1 MKLKIQFDHLL
12 LIEIIK
18 TVVLIGIATIVA
30 ALLTKHISLTTQVMI
45 LLLTVVWCAIRYS
58 FVVSIIANFLSF
70 LSYVFIFTSPQ
81 FTFNIDT
88 ASEVVTL
95 VAFIIVSVTV
105 GQLTAR
111 LKSSLKQLKARESE
125 LSTLYDFSASLSKTH
140 RIEDFYQIVIQLLN
154 YYFSIPF
161 AMITADRQGEK
172 LTDIYP
178 ETNDELSIEG
188 KVHNAMLWSWKHK
201 KPCGIS
207 TEAYPFIDWYFMP
220 MKASNEYVGIMAA
233 KVAKHKEFLM
243 PEQQYLFKTMLTQVA
258 YRILKHQIEAREKHQ
273 EMLKEQQHLQKLLLS
288 SVSHDFKTPLASIMG
303 AISSLQA
310 YGEMFSAQERD
321 ELLDVAQNE
330 AKRLKQYINKVLQLV
345 RVEHEQINPELELA
359 SLNEIIQDVIS
370 QFKIYYP
377 NQPFEFNFEHE
388 LFVKV
393 DDLLFKQ
400 VLVNLVENA
409 VKYSPKDKL
418 VMIKLEH
425 KDDNAVLRVIDQ
437 GPGLPESELSRV
449 FNLFY
454 RFEKRDY
461 SPTGG
466 QGLGLAIC
474 KAVVKAHQ
482 GEIHAYSEGKN
493 KGCCFEIILPLVN
506 IK

>member
-1 MKLKIQFDHLL
+1 MKLKIKVDHLL
-12 LIEIIK
+12 FIEIVK

-81 FTFNIDT
+81 YTFNIDT
-88 ASEVVTL
+88 VSEVVTL
-95 VAFIIVSVTV
+95 IAFIIVSTAV

-111 LKSSLKQLKARESE
+111 LKSSLKQLKAREFE
-125 LSTLYDFSASLSKTH
+125 LSTLYDFSASLSKVH
-140 RIEDFYQIVIQLLN
+140 RVDDFYATVISMLD
-154 YYFSIPF
+154 YYFNIPF
-161 AMITADRQGEK
+161 VIITADRQGEK
-172 LTDIYP
+172 LTNLYP
-178 ETNDELSIEG
+178 MEAILEG
-188 KVHNAMLWSWKHK
+188 KANDAMLFAWKHK
-201 KPCGIS
+201 KPSGIS
-207 TEAYPFIDWYFMP
+207 TKVYPSIDWYFVP

-233 KVAKHKEFLM
+233 KVSQSNDFLT
-243 PEQQYLFKTMLTQVA
+243 PDQQYIFTTMLTQVA
-258 YRILKHQIEAREKHQ
+258 YRLLKYQIEAREKHQ

-310 YGEMFSAQERD
+310 YGEMFSTQERD

-359 SLNEIIQDVIS
+359 SLNEIVQEVIS

-425 KDDNAVLRVIDQ
+425 EDDNAILRVIDQ

-449 FNLFY
+449 FDLFY